1 MFVLDTCL
9 EMLVPGPMKDLDAF
23 RLLKRIISQQKT
35 TVEIDAHFTA
45 DTKQRR
51 MKEEGL
57 EVSFRG
63 AKDTFRTLISEKL
76 QPEDQVSK
84 T

>member
-9 EMLVPGPMKDLDAF
+9 EMLVPGPMKDLDAL

-45 DTKQRR
+45 YKKQRR
-51 MKEEGL
+51 MEEEGL
-57 EVSFRG
+57 EG
-63 AKDTFRTLISEKL
+63 LL
-76 QPEDQVSK
+76 QGGQRYPQDPHLQK
-84 T
+84 APT